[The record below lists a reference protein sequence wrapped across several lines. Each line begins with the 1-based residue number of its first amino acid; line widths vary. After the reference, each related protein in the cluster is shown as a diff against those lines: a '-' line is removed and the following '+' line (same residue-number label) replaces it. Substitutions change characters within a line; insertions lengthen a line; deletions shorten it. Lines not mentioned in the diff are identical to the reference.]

1 MYDAALTPLLERCT
15 NAELDPLVTFLTS
28 PMLSAL
34 ERDPL
39 YKRHAP
45 DHRQYIDA
53 IVKHIR
59 LVAGHTILH
68 RATSGPVGQ
77 DYYDALEG
85 ALRDL
90 GIEKGAIPDLLSER
104 ETMLVKRCIDQH
116 FEARPAGE
124 QHELMQEFY
133 DGGWYHEERGI
144 RKRGRFDDY
153 LERVPGQRRR
163 LSPEKLARTV
173 RQKTSRYV
181 QDKIKGKIFKT
192 GLKLVLKRAAGPLGL
207 AIEAWSW
214 LGPSWRVFVP
224 TACYI
229 AYLRRLKGMDT
240 PEHEIISLYRV
251 DAEE

>member
-1 MYDAALTPLLERCT
+1 MYDDALTPLLERCT
-15 NAELDPLVTFLTS
+15 NKELDPLVDFLTS
-28 PMLSAL
+28 PLLTAL

-45 DHRQYIDA
+45 NHRQYLDA
-53 IVKHIR
+53 IVKQIR
-59 LVAGHTILH
+59 LVAGHSILH
-68 RATSGPVGQ
+68 RATTGPVGQ
-77 DYYDALEG
+77 DYYDGLEG
-85 ALRDL
+85 ALLEL
-90 GIEKGAIPDLLSER
+90 GVKKSLIPDLLSER
-104 ETMLVKRCIDQH
+104 ELMLVKRCIDLH
-116 FEARPAGE
+116 FDTRPEAE
-124 QHELMQEFY
+124 QRALMQEFY
-133 DGGWYHEERGI
+133 DGAWYHEERGI
-144 RKRGRFDDY
+144 KKRGRFDDY

-163 LSPEKLARTV
+163 LSPEKVAKTV

-181 QDKIKGKIFKT
+181 QDKIKGKLFKT

-224 TACYI
+224 AACYI

-251 DAEE
+251 DSEE